1 MDEDGGADL
10 PSDSQ
15 LCEHAACGLLLTR
28 PDGLILQAN
37 TTFCRCLGYEVDEL
51 VGHKR
56 LQDLL
61 TMGGRIFHQTHWAPL
76 MQIQGSVAEVKLE
89 MCRRDGTRLPM
100 MLNALRLEHAG
111 REYHQVAAFV
121 AEDRHRYEHEL
132 LLARQ
137 KAEMLLQKERQ
148 VALFAEQM
156 IGIVS
161 HDLRNP
167 LTAIE
172 VGAHLLRRGALTPQQ
187 QSVLGRIVSSSHRAH
202 RLIADLLDF
211 TAARVGNGLAMHPKR
226 VVLHELVGEH
236 LLELSTSF
244 PDTRLVHQK
253 EGEGSA
259 DVDADRL
266 AQLIGNLVGNAV
278 AYGDPEQP
286 VTVSSIVR
294 TDEVAVCVHNAGAP
308 IPDAVLPGLFEP
320 MVRGTSATRSQR
332 SVGLGLFIVREI
344 ARAHRGSIT
353 VTSSAAEGTTFCA
366 TFPRH
371 APEPSPA
378 APSPAPEP

>member
-1 MDEDGGADL
+1 MEDDGAAL

-15 LCEHAACGLLLTR
+15 LSEFASCGLLLTR
-28 PDGLILQAN
+28 PDGAIVKAN
-37 TTFCRCLGYEVDEL
+37 TTFCRWLGYDAAEL
-51 VGHKR
+51 VGRRR

-76 MQIQGSVAEVKLE
+76 MQIQGSVAEVKVE
-89 MCRRDGTRLPM
+89 MCRRDGHRLPM
-100 MLNALRLEHAG
+100 MMNALRIEHAG
-111 REYHQVAAFV
+111 RTYHQVSVFV

-137 KAEMLLQKERQ
+137 KAEVLLQKERE

-172 VGAHLLRRGALTPQQ
+172 VGAHLLRRGELTPQQ
-187 QSVLGRIVSSSHRAH
+187 QSVLGRIVNSSHRAH

-211 TAARVGNGLAMHPKR
+211 TAARVGRGLAMHPAS
-226 VVLHELVGEH
+226 VDLHELVGEH
-236 LLELSTSF
+236 LVELSTSF
-244 PDTRLVHQK
+244 PDIRLVHQK
-253 EGEGSA
+253 EGEGRA

-278 AYGDPEQP
+278 VYGDPAQP
-286 VTVSSIVR
+286 VTATSIVR
-294 TDEVAVCVHNAGAP
+294 PDEVAVCVHNFGTP
-308 IPDAVLPGLFEP
+308 IPEDLQQRLFEP
-320 MVRGTSATRSQR
+320 MVRGTSATRTQR

-344 ARAHRGSIT
+344 ARGHGGDIRVS
-353 VTSSAAEGTTFCA
+353 SSAVEGTTFCA
-366 TFPRH
+366 TFPRY
-371 APEPSPA
+371 A
-378 APSPAPEP
+378 AADRVRQPQQP

>member
-1 MDEDGGADL
+1 MHGEGAPPSL
-10 PSDSQ
+10 PGDSQ
-15 LCEHAACGLLLTR
+15 LFDGAACGLLLTR
-28 PDGLILQAN
+28 ADGLIVKAN
-37 TTFCRCLGYEVDEL
+37 TAICRWLDYTHDDL

-76 MQIQGSVAEVKLE
+76 LQIQGSVAEVKLE
-89 MCRRDGTRLPM
+89 MCRRDGTRIPM
-100 MLNALRLEHAG
+100 MMNALRREHAG
-111 REYHQVAAFV
+111 QVFHHVAVLV
-121 AEDRHRYEHEL
+121 AEDRHKYEHEL

-137 KAEMLLQKERQ
+137 KAETLLQKERE

-172 VGAHLLRRGALTPQQ
+172 VGAHLLRRGELTPQQ

-211 TAARVGNGLAMHPKR
+211 TAARVGGGLAMRPAQ
-226 VVLHELVGEH
+226 VDLHELVGEH
-236 LLELSTSF
+236 LVELSTSF
-244 PDTRLVHQK
+244 PDTRLMHVK
-253 EGEGSA
+253 EGEGRA

-278 AYGDPEQP
+278 AYGDPAHP
-286 VTVSSIVR
+286 VTVSSVLR
-294 TDEVAVCVHNAGAP
+294 PDEASVCVHNFGPA
-308 IPDAVLPGLFEP
+308 IPEDLQHRLFEP

-344 ARAHRGSIT
+344 ARAHGGDIT
-353 VTSSAAEGTTFCA
+353 VRSSAAEGTTFCA
-366 TFPRH
+366 AFPRQ
-371 APEPSPA
+371 APA
-378 APSPAPEP
+378 APAPG

>member
-1 MDEDGGADL
+1 MDGDGAEHPPPTDA
-10 PSDSQ
+10 Q
-15 LCEHAACGLLLTR
+15 LYDGAACGLLLTR
-28 PDGLILQAN
+28 GDGLIVKAN
-37 TTFCRCLGYEVDEL
+37 TTFCRWLDHAPEAL

-76 MQIQGSVAEVKLE
+76 LQIQGSVAEVKLE
-89 MCRRDGTRLPM
+89 MCRRNGTRIPM
-100 MLNALRLEHAG
+100 MMNALRREHAG
-111 REYHQVAAFV
+111 QVHHHIAVFV
-121 AEDRHRYEHEL
+121 AEDRHKYEHEL

-137 KAEMLLQKERQ
+137 KAETLLQKERE

-187 QSVLGRIVSSSHRAH
+187 QSVLGRIVNSSHRAH

-211 TAARVGNGLAMHPKR
+211 TVARVGSGLAMRPTR
-226 VVLHELVGEH
+226 VELHELVGEH
-236 LLELSTSF
+236 CVELSTSF

-253 EGEGSA
+253 EGHGSA

-266 AQLIGNLVGNAV
+266 AQLVGNLVGNAV
-278 AYGDPEQP
+278 AYGNPALA
-286 VTVSSIVR
+286 VTITSIVR
-294 TDEVAVCVHNAGAP
+294 PDDVSVCVHNFGTP
-308 IPDAVLPGLFEP
+308 IPTDLQQRLFEP

-344 ARAHRGSIT
+344 ARAHGGDIT
-353 VTSSAAEGTTFCA
+353 VSSSASEGTTFCA

-371 APEPSPA
+371 APDPSPA
-378 APSPAPEP
+378 AAPVAP